1 MPPNDQAAHSRTR
14 RRRPP
19 VRVDGP
25 TYGALD
31 LGTNNCRLLVAQPT
45 PDGFEVVDAF
55 SRIVRLGEGLATT
68 GRLLDRAIGRTM
80 DALRICARKLR
91 RHRTERVR
99 LIATEACR
107 VAENCTN
114 FIKRVAV
121 ETGLDLEIIS
131 AEEEARLALVGCA
144 PLLDGPEPNAV
155 VFDIGGGSTEIIW
168 VRSDG
173 DGRLDAA
180 SADCLSIPAG
190 VVNFLERYG
199 GDMFVEDE
207 YELMVSDATDMLS
220 AFEKKHGIAEKVA
233 AGQVQMLGTS
243 GTVTTL
249 ASVFKGLRHYD
260 RSKIGGC
267 HMDLKDLEATTQRLA
282 RLSYAARADIGCIGL
297 QRADLVVGG
306 AAILDAICRLWPVP
320 RLRVADRGL
329 REGILLLLMAA
340 DGHLASPDAAAAE

>member
-1 MPPNDQAAHSRTR
+1 MPPNDHAARRHSR

-19 VRVDGP
+19 IRVDGP

-45 PDGFEVVDAF
+45 ADGFEVVDAF

-68 GRLLDRAIGRTM
+68 GRLSDRAIGRTI

-91 RHRTERVR
+91 RHRTERSR

-107 VAENCTN
+107 LAENCPN
-114 FIKRVAV
+114 FIKRVAA

-131 AEEEARLALVGCA
+131 AEEEARLALIGCA

-155 VFDIGGGSTEIIW
+155 VFDIGGGSTEVIW
-168 VRSDG
+168 VRGGADG
-173 DGRLDAA
+173 ELDAA
-180 SADCLSIPAG
+180 VTDCLSIPAG
-190 VVNFLERYG
+190 VVNFAERYG
-199 GDMFVEDE
+199 GDAFEAEE
-207 YELMVSDATDMLS
+207 YEAMVADATAML
-220 AFEKKHGIAEKVA
+220 AEFEQKHGIAQKVA
-233 AGQVQMLGTS
+233 AGEVQMLGTS

-249 ASVFKGLRHYD
+249 ASVHMGLRHYD
-260 RSKIGGC
+260 RSKIDGC
-267 HMDLKDLEATTQRLA
+267 YMDLEDIKATTRRLA
-282 RLSYAARADIGCIGL
+282 GLDYAERADIGCIGL

-340 DGHLASPDAAAAE
+340 DGHLTATAAE

>member
-1 MPPNDQAAHSRTR
+1 MPPNDQGARRPSR

-19 VRVDGP
+19 IRVDGP

-45 PDGFEVVDAF
+45 ADGFEVVDAF

-68 GRLLDRAIGRTM
+68 GRLSDRAIGRTI

-91 RHRTERVR
+91 RHRTARSR

-107 VAENCTN
+107 LAENCPN

-131 AEEEARLALVGCA
+131 ADEEARLALAGCA
-144 PLLDGPEPNAV
+144 PLLDGPERNAV
-155 VFDIGGGSTEIIW
+155 VFDIGGGSTEVIW
-168 VRSDG
+168 VRGGANDE
-173 DGRLDAA
+173 LDAA

-190 VVNFLERYG
+190 VVNFSERYG
-199 GDMFVEDE
+199 GDTFEPE
-207 YELMVSDATDMLS
+207 AYEAMVADATAML
-220 AFEKKHGIAEKVA
+220 ADFEQTHGIADKVA
-233 AGQVQMLGTS
+233 AGEVQMLGTS

-249 ASVFKGLRHYD
+249 ASVHKGLRHYD
-260 RSKIGGC
+260 RSKIDGC
-267 HMDLKDLEATTQRLA
+267 YMELGDIKATTQRLA
-282 RLSYAARADIGCIGL
+282 KLSYAERADVGCIGL

-340 DGHLASPDAAAAE
+340 DGHPVASAAE